1 MNDTIAARI
10 RRIRKDMAD
19 AAAKS
24 GRPPSAV
31 RLMAVTKTVEEARI
45 REAVAAGVD
54 VLGENYVQEAR
65 QKIERLGTDVPWH
78 GIGHLQ
84 TNKARHAVQCFAL
97 IHSVDRMGLAEEI
110 DRRAAAAGRVMPVL
124 IEVNVAGEASKSGIP
139 LSQALLLVR
148 AVSALKN
155 ISVRGLM
162 TLPPWSDDPEAS
174 RPCFA
179 ALRRLRDQIRAEQI
193 ERCVME
199 ELSMGM
205 SQDYGVAIEEGAT
218 IVRIG
223 RLIFGER
230 PARDDR

>member
-1 MNDTIAARI
+1 MAAAAAR
-10 RRIRKDMAD
+10 
-19 AAAKS
+19 S
-24 GRPPSAV
+24 GRPASAV
-31 RLMAVTKTVEEARI
+31 RLMAVTKTVDEARI

-84 TNKARHAVQCFAL
+84 TNKARQAVQFFAL
-97 IHSVDRMGLAEEI
+97 IHSVDRIGLAEEI
-110 DRRAAAAGRVMPVL
+110 NRRAAAAGRIMPVL
-124 IEVNVAGEASKSGIP
+124 IEVNVAGEASKSGVP
-139 LSQALLLVR
+139 LSQALPLVR
-148 AVSALKN
+148 AVSSLKN
-155 ISVRGLM
+155 VSVRGLM

-179 ALRRLRDQIRAEQI
+179 ALRRLRDQIRAERL
-193 ERCVME
+193 EHCVME

-230 PARDDR
+230 PARG

>member
-10 RRIRKDMAD
+10 HRIRKDMAD

-31 RLMAVTKTVEEARI
+31 RLMAVTKTVDEARI
-45 REAVAAGVD
+45 REALAAGVD

-65 QKIERLGTDVPWH
+65 RKIERLGTDVPWH

-84 TNKARHAVQCFAL
+84 TNKAKQAVKLFTL
-97 IHSVDRMGLAEEI
+97 IHSVDRIGLAEEI
-110 DRRAAAAGRVMPVL
+110 DRRAAAAGRVTHIL
-124 IEVNVAGEASKSGIP
+124 IEVNVTSEASKSGVP
-139 LSQALLLVR
+139 LSQALPLVH

-155 ISVRGLM
+155 VSVRGLM

-179 ALRRLRDQIRAEQI
+179 ALRRLRDQIRAECL
-193 ERCVME
+193 ECCVME

-205 SQDYGVAIEEGAT
+205 SQDYRVAIEEGAT

-230 PARDDR
+230 PARG

>member
-10 RRIRKDMAD
+10 RRIRQDIAA

-24 GRPPSAV
+24 GRPASAV
-31 RLMAVTKTVEEARI
+31 RLMAVTKTVDEARI

-84 TNKARHAVQCFAL
+84 TNKARQAVQFFAL
-97 IHSVDRMGLAEEI
+97 IHSVDRIGLAEEI

-124 IEVNVAGEASKSGIP
+124 IEVNVAGEASKSGVP
-139 LSQALLLVR
+139 LSQALPLVR
-148 AVSALKN
+148 AVSSLKN
-155 ISVRGLM
+155 VSVRGLM
-162 TLPPWSDDPEAS
+162 TLPPWSYDPEAS

-179 ALRRLRDQIRAEQI
+179 ALRRLRDQIRAERL

-205 SQDYGVAIEEGAT
+205 SQDYPVAIEEGAT

-230 PARDDR
+230 PARG

>member
-1 MNDTIAARI
+1 MTDTIAARI
-10 RRIRKDMAD
+10 RRIREEM
-19 AAAKS
+19 AAAAARS
-24 GRPPSAV
+24 GRPASAV
-31 RLMAVTKTVEEARI
+31 RLMAVTKTVDEARI

-84 TNKARHAVQCFAL
+84 TNKARQAVQFFAL
-97 IHSVDRMGLAEEI
+97 IHSVDRIGLAEEI
-110 DRRAAAAGRVMPVL
+110 NRRAAAAGRIMPVL
-124 IEVNVAGEASKSGIP
+124 IEVNVAGEASKSGVP
-139 LSQALLLVR
+139 LSQALPLVR
-148 AVSALKN
+148 AVSSLKN
-155 ISVRGLM
+155 VSVRGLM

-179 ALRRLRDQIRAEQI
+179 ALRRLRDQIRAERL
-193 ERCVME
+193 EHCVME

-230 PARDDR
+230 PARG

>member
-1 MNDTIAARI
+1 MNDTIAVRI
-10 RRIRKDMAD
+10 RRIREDMAT

-24 GRPPSAV
+24 GRPAAAV
-31 RLMAVTKTVEEARI
+31 RLMAVTKTVDEARI

-84 TNKARHAVQCFAL
+84 TNKARQAVQFFAL
-97 IHSVDRMGLAEEI
+97 IHSVDRIGLAEEI
-110 DRRAAAAGRVMPVL
+110 DRRAAASGRVMPVL
-124 IEVNVAGEASKSGIP
+124 IEVNVAGEASKSGVP
-139 LSQALLLVR
+139 LSQALTLVR

-155 ISVRGLM
+155 VSVRGLM

-179 ALRRLRDQIRAEQI
+179 ALRRLRDQIRAERL

-205 SQDYGVAIEEGAT
+205 SQDYPVAIEEGAT

-230 PARDDR
+230 PARG

>member
-1 MNDTIAARI
+1 MTDTIAARI
-10 RRIRKDMAD
+10 RRIREEM
-19 AAAKS
+19 AAAAARS
-24 GRPPSAV
+24 GRPASAV
-31 RLMAVTKTVEEARI
+31 RLMAVTKTVDEARI

-84 TNKARHAVQCFAL
+84 TNKARQAVQFFAL
-97 IHSVDRMGLAEEI
+97 IHSVDRIGLAEEI
-110 DRRAAAAGRVMPVL
+110 NRRAAAAGRIMPVL

-139 LSQALLLVR
+139 LSQALPLVR

-155 ISVRGLM
+155 VSVRGLM

-179 ALRRLRDQIRAEQI
+179 ALRRLRDQIRAERL
-193 ERCVME
+193 EHCVME

-230 PARDDR
+230 PARG

>member
-1 MNDTIAARI
+1 MTDTIAARI
-10 RRIRKDMAD
+10 RRIREEM
-19 AAAKS
+19 AAAAARS
-24 GRPPSAV
+24 GRPASAV
-31 RLMAVTKTVEEARI
+31 RLMAVTKTVDEARI

-84 TNKARHAVQCFAL
+84 TNKARQAVQFFAL
-97 IHSVDRMGLAEEI
+97 IHSVDRIGLAEEI

-124 IEVNVAGEASKSGIP
+124 IEVNVAGEASKSGVP
-139 LSQALLLVR
+139 LSQALPLVR
-148 AVSALKN
+148 AVSSLKN
-155 ISVRGLM
+155 VSVRGLM

-179 ALRRLRDQIRAEQI
+179 ALRRLRDQIRAERL
-193 ERCVME
+193 EHCVME

-230 PARDDR
+230 PARG

>member
-10 RRIRKDMAD
+10 RRIRQDMAA

-24 GRPPSAV
+24 GRPASAV
-31 RLMAVTKTVEEARI
+31 RLMAVTKTVDEARI

-84 TNKARHAVQCFAL
+84 TNKARQAVQFFAL
-97 IHSVDRMGLAEEI
+97 IHSVDRIGLAEEI

-124 IEVNVAGEASKSGIP
+124 IEVNVAGEASKSGVP
-139 LSQALLLVR
+139 LSQALPLVR

-155 ISVRGLM
+155 VSVRGLM

-174 RPCFA
+174 RPRFA
-179 ALRRLRDQIRAEQI
+179 ALRRLRDQIRAERL

-205 SQDYGVAIEEGAT
+205 SQDYPVAIEEGAT

-230 PARDDR
+230 PARG